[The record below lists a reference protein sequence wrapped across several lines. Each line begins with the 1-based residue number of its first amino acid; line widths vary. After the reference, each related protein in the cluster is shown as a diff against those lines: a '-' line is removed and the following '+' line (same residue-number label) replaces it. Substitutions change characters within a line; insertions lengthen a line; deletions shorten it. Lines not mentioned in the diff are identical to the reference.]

1 MIQSINTIKLKP
13 VDLKSET
20 YFDSGKKKLIINILN
35 LKLVMLVEYQN
46 MKTFLQKVT
55 LRIDQ
60 KNVL

>member
-1 MIQSINTIKLKP
+1 MQSINTIKLKP

-35 LKLVMLVEYQN
+35 LKSVMLVEYQN

-60 KNVL
+60 KKVL